1 MHLINVPTMAAV
13 ISHVAIAENEPVMF
27 HGPPGC
33 GKSEGTEAA
42 AKAEDAVL
50 IDERLGQYDSVDLR
64 GLPDLDAE
72 NGMTTWRM
80 PDSIPFE
87 GNPRFDPEQKKI
99 LFLDELPAAKPAV
112 LGVAYQLI
120 LNRRIG
126 SHRLQPN
133 TFIVCAGNRDGDKGV
148 QNKLPAP
155 LNNRMTHYEVAPD
168 AKAWVTWAT
177 GQPRVP
183 AEMLALLS
191 FRPDLITDFDPMSGE
206 KAFATPRTWLKAAHY
221 FTSGMPEEVRDA
233 SIEGCV
239 GKDAANWFRAFCK
252 TTHDMVPI
260 DQIEKDPLGAVSA
273 TRARCG
279 G

>member
-1 MHLINVPTMAAV
+1 
-13 ISHVAIAENEPVMF
+13 VAHARLDPV
-27 HGPPGC
+27 
-33 GKSEGTEAA
+33 
-42 AKAEDAVL
+42 
-50 IDERLGQYDSVDLR
+50 RGQ
-64 GLPDLDAE
+64 
-72 NGMTTWRM
+72 
-80 PDSIPFE
+80 
-87 GNPRFDPEQKKI
+87 PRFDPDQKKI

-168 AKAWVTWAT
+168 AKAWVTWAA

-206 KAFATPRTWLKAAHY
+206 KAFATPRTILKAA
-221 FTSGMPEEVRDA
+221 
-233 SIEGCV
+233 
-239 GKDAANWFRAFCK
+239 
-252 TTHDMVPI
+252 TTTPA
-260 DQIEKDPLGAVSA
+260 PCPRTCA
-273 TRARCG
+273 TRRSRAASARTRPTG
-279 G
+279 SAPSARRRTT

>member
-42 AKAEDAVL
+42 AKVEDAVL

-87 GNPRFDPEQKKI
+87 GNPRFRSGAEENPVPRRAAGGEASGARRGLSADPQ
-99 LFLDELPAAKPAV
+99 PPHRQPSAAAQHV
-112 LGVAYQLI
+112 H
-120 LNRRIG
+120 RR
-126 SHRLQPN
+126 
-133 TFIVCAGNRDGDKGV
+133 AGNRDGDKGV

-155 LNNRMTHYEVAPD
+155 LNNRSRTTR
-168 AKAWVTWAT
+168 W
-177 GQPRVP
+177 
-183 AEMLALLS
+183 
-191 FRPDLITDFDPMSGE
+191 RP
-206 KAFATPRTWLKAAHY
+206 TPRR
-221 FTSGMPEEVRDA
+221 G
-233 SIEGCV
+233 
-239 GKDAANWFRAFCK
+239 
-252 TTHDMVPI
+252 
-260 DQIEKDPLGAVSA
+260 
-273 TRARCG
+273 
-279 G
+279 